1 MFVQTPCG
9 LLCEFI
15 PNSSD
20 ALHVALI
27 VKNGA
32 FSDRDFP
39 GRAHFLEHMLME
51 INLKDSESIDLSM
64 KGTTLFEHT
73 QFLISANLTFDS
85 FIKALELVR
94 NIIFGEYLSGTA
106 LEKVRCDILREYE
119 LALQNNSFIIESHL
133 IQEVGINKNMP
144 IGNRE
149 SIARMKFADLLDS
162 YNKEYKIEKMKL
174 CILGGHQEWVF
185 QIIQMFSR
193 RGKIGSNSASYF
205 FNNTLYRIEEAYIN
219 KYDYEYT
226 IFLKDNYF
234 FTNNIALNDL
244 VTTISLTLLE
254 ELIKGELGDIE
265 DNVLADIVQF
275 SAKYKFVR
283 IRVKKYRSLLNPK
296 KMLKKISSKLQKEK
310 HSAIFDEIFHQYG
323 VILERN
329 DYGFQYI
336 QHLVDCFIYD
346 RQAYKNSDLLMFI
359 SEENKSN
366 LFEIIMCYL
375 NALLTKNRLYLYK
388 VQEGKVI
395 HEG

>member
-20 ALHVALI
+20 VLHVALI

-51 INLKDSESIDLSM
+51 INLKDCESIDLSM

-94 NIIFGEYLSGTA
+94 SIIFGEYLSCTA

-119 LALQNNSFIIESHL
+119 LALQNNSFILESHL

-185 QIIQMFSR
+185 QIIQMFNR

-226 IFLKDNYF
+226 IFLKNNYF

-275 SAKYKFVR
+275 SVKYKFVR

-296 KMLKKISSKLQKEK
+296 KILKKISSKLQREK
-310 HSAIFDEIFHQYG
+310 HSAIFDEIFHQYR

-395 HEG
+395 HES